1 MLMLPVVKSMVTP
14 AFMPSLG
21 LPELL
26 LILAIVLVIFGPKK
40 LPAMGR
46 AIGQSI
52 RELKKATDQKD
63 EDKKEDSASI
73 KE

>member
-1 MLMLPVVKSMVTP
+1 
-14 AFMPSLG
+14 MPSLG